1 MRIAMLS
8 LRAIAIMLSLAVHG
22 SLGYALIARPEM
34 SVSESFDAG
43 IGNDSI
49 FVEQGIAIEGLA
61 KLGDA
66 IETIETAEVT
76 PIAAEPPPPVEEVKE
91 LDELRDAVT
100 SEAST
105 VEDNIVKTEEDPT
118 PIVEPPPLPEVQ
130 PIEQPQQV
138 AMIAEQSSGE
148 AKLGSINTTAR
159 TQYLGQ
165 LRDVLEKSKVNPR
178 SRLAG
183 TVWVK
188 FKIGPN
194 GELLTREITASSGSK
209 VLDDAAVAALDR
221 AAPFPPMPNDVADE
235 PMVVSVPFKFITR

>member
-1 MRIAMLS
+1 MPVAMQS
-8 LRAIAIMLSLAVHG
+8 LRAITIALSLAVHG
-22 SLGYALIARPEM
+22 SLGYALIAQPEM
-34 SVSESFDAG
+34 SVSDSFDAG
-43 IGNDSI
+43 TGNDSI
-49 FVEQGIAIEGLA
+49 FVEQGIAIEGIA

-76 PIAAEPPPPVEEVKE
+76 PIAAEPPPPLEEVKE
-91 LDELRDAVT
+91 IDELRDAVT

-105 VEDNIVKTEEDPT
+105 VEDNIVKTEDEPT
-118 PIVEPPPLPEVQ
+118 PVIEPPPVPEVH

-138 AMIAEQSSGE
+138 ALVSEQSSGE
-148 AKLGSINTTAR
+148 AKSGSINTTAR
-159 TQYLGQ
+159 TEYLGK
-165 LRDVLEKSKVNPR
+165 LRDVLEKSKINPR

-188 FKIGPN
+188 FKVGPN
-194 GELLTREITASSGSK
+194 GELISREITTSSGSK

-221 AAPFPPMPNDVADE
+221 AAPFPPMPNDVAEE